1 MSRNGADIGI
11 TGVGV
16 VSPAGWGLPA
26 MLECL
31 RSQQPVP
38 TIAHTVP
45 ETGHEYLRLPVP
57 KPDKLNAIFRTPR
70 LRRSSAVSRYMCAAA
85 FEALG
90 EHGLAKVRSDNF
102 RLGIVVSCYTGC
114 VNYSERFY
122 KEVLEDPIT
131 ASPIVFPETVFN
143 APSSHLSALLE
154 SSEMNYTLVG
164 DESQFLSAIE
174 LGINWILDEGM
185 DGVLVAAGEENNW
198 LSAEGLS
205 MFREMPV
212 LGEGGCALLL
222 EPCDGGGVRIEA
234 ITDRLSYN
242 SLLSRD
248 EVLRSMRA
256 QLPDETKADL
266 LLESMNEE
274 GVWDDFTGQKIN
286 VCALMGEGFGV
297 STAWSCAAAAGFLR
311 AGDIDSA
318 IVSGIGMDQSCAAMV
333 VSK

>member
-1 MSRNGADIGI
+1 MSRNGMNIGI

-38 TIAHTVP
+38 TITNKEP
-45 ETGHEYLRLPVP
+45 DSGHEYFRRPVP
-57 KPDKLNAIFRTPR
+57 KPEKLNAIFRTPR
-70 LRRSSAVSRYMCAAA
+70 LRRSSPVSRYMCAAA

-90 EHGLAKVRSDNF
+90 DHGLAKIRSNDF

-122 KEVLEDPIT
+122 KEVIEDPLT

-174 LGINWILDEGM
+174 MGINWILDEGM

-205 MFREMPV
+205 MFRKMPV

-222 EPCDGGGVRIEA
+222 EPCDAGQVSIEA

-242 SLLSRD
+242 RLLSRG
-248 EVLRSMRA
+248 EVLRSMRS
-256 QLPDETKADL
+256 QLTDEAKADL
-266 LLESMNEE
+266 LLESMNED
-274 GVWDDFTGQKIN
+274 GIWDDFTGKRIN
-286 VCALMGEGFGV
+286 VRDIMGEGFGV

-311 AGDIDSA
+311 AGDFHSA

-333 VSK
+333 ISK